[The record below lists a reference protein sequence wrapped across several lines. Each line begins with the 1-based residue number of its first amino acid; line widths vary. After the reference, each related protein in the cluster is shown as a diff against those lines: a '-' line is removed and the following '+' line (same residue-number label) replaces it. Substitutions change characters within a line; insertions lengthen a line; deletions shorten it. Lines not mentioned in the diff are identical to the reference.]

1 MISRRALLTVLLVL
15 PLFLAMSAEEGGHV
29 SGTMDFLGKVVNS
42 LVLFGGLT
50 FLLRKPLK
58 AILAKR
64 TTDVRESIH
73 RAATGRSE
81 AEENAATAKT
91 KLDALAAEVARL
103 KAEAAAEARRESGRI
118 ASAAVDEAERF
129 KKFTRQELEEQTRR
143 GVGELKAYAAARAA
157 AVARE
162 RIRRRLTPEVQAAL
176 IDKSID
182 RLAKIHEKPG
192 PR

>member
-1 MISRRALLTVLLVL
+1 MNN
-15 PLFLAMSAEEGGHV
+15 
-29 SGTMDFLGKVVNS
+29 GTMDFLGKVVNS

-50 FLLRKPLK
+50 FLLRKPLRT
-58 AILAKR
+58 ILAKR

-73 RAATGRSE
+73 QAATGRSE

-91 KLDALAAEVARL
+91 KLDGLAAEVARL
-103 KAEAAAEARRESGRI
+103 KAEADAEARRESGRI
-118 ASAAVDEAERF
+118 ASAAVDEAERL

-143 GVGELKAYAAARAA
+143 GVGELKSYAAARAA
-157 AVARE
+157 AIARE

-182 RLAKIHEKPG
+182 RLVKIHEKPG

>member
-1 MISRRALLTVLLVL
+1 MTSRRALLTVLLVL
-15 PLFLAMSAEEGGHV
+15 PLFLAMSAEEVGHV

-73 RAATGRSE
+73 QAATGRSE
-81 AEENAATAKT
+81 AEESAATAKT
-91 KLDALAAEVARL
+91 KLDELAAEVARL
-103 KAEAAAEARRESGRI
+103 KTEADAEARRESGRI
-118 ASAAVDEAERF
+118 ASAAVDEAERL

-143 GVGELKAYAAARAA
+143 GVGELKAYAAAQAA
-157 AVARE
+157 AIARE

-176 IDKSID
+176 IDKSIE
-182 RLAKIHEKPG
+182 RLSKIHEKPG